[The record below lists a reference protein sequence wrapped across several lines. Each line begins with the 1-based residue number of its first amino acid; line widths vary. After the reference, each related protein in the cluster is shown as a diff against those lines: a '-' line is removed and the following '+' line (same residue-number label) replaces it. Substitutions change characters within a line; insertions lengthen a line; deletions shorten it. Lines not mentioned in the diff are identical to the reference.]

1 MRPARPQKL
10 ALIGLHVDNMIIMT
24 NLSLPPATPMRRA
37 SRPKTSNSHWVLAD
51 AKAKFSQLVRQ
62 VRSEG
67 PQHVTVHGRDEVVV
81 IAVEEFRRLKGASSG
96 QALVDA
102 LQASPHRGIDIASKS
117 SPMPVRNVKL

>member
-1 MRPARPQKL
+1 M
-10 ALIGLHVDNMIIMT
+10 VIMT
-24 NLSLPPATPMRRA
+24 NLSLPPATPTRRA
-37 SRPKTSNSHWVLAD
+37 SRTNTSENHWVLAD

-81 IAVEEFRRLKGASSG
+81 IAAEEFRRLKGTSSG

-102 LQASPHRGIDIASKS
+102 LHASPHRGIDIAPKRSS
-117 SPMPVRNVKL
+117 SGSPMPVRDVKL